1 MLTVQMSPKLLRFK
15 PKTFIQ
21 YESSKNQYSSD
32 PQLEVI
38 ITSVCFIFTFYMR
51 KILHLFQC
59 KLKHYSFIKVTILLA
74 SISYLPISVS
84 VFILTVI

>member
-1 MLTVQMSPKLLRFK
+1 MDTDLNSSFSQMLTVQMSPKLLRFK
-15 PKTFIQ
+15 PKTLNQ
-21 YESSKNQYSSD
+21 YESSKNQYS
-32 PQLEVI
+32 
-38 ITSVCFIFTFYMR
+38 FYMR

-59 KLKHYSFIKVTILLA
+59 KLKHYSFIKVTVLLA